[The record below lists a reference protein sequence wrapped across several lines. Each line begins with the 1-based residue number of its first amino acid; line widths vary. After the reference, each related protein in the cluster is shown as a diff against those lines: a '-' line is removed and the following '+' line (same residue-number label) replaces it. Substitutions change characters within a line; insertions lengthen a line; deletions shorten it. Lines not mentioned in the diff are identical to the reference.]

1 MKTKL
6 PFKTALHI
14 ALEGRLL
21 TKVLTVFLC
30 AFSFALVALA
40 STGVFYDQADFL
52 TRAFLYY
59 MDSTRPALV
68 FAWFDPEAQER
79 ILPSKWVERIQE
91 ETGLDFVASHGGMF
105 IEPTGPFF
113 YGPNV
118 RRSDLAV
125 SGTPQAYR
133 DCGVKLLAGKFPEAV
148 DEVAIELAQFE
159 DFQSCGYAYNIH
171 KYVYIK
177 DGVLHTDLPF
187 EFDEEKQYYKYHY
200 GGASYSID
208 VDEEGWFLAEADS
221 AEKQKIETYEDIIGK
236 EFVFFGNPATG
247 SLGNESLYT
256 VKITGV
262 VDVSEGYF
270 NEYGQHGGYILHSA
284 AWRETFW
291 PSLKDEVVNL
301 AQAPT
306 DDYDLARKC
315 VELSLEMVDEFLEI
329 YPDHDEYDVNLGVY
343 PITDFVDITT
353 ITSYTFWGH
362 KNSFIFIGAVAG
374 GFFGIFAVLLCW
386 HQMTSML
393 AVQRIKIGIL
403 RSLGAGEKDVVK
415 IVLLF
420 AAILSFFT
428 FLLAI
433 GFTLAG
439 YYGFL
444 YPAFYTPKY
453 GVSEFVLNGWNFL
466 VLAGLSFGVPILCSL
481 VPLRKFLK
489 KSIVDNISGNIRA
502 R

>member
-1 MKTKL
+1 MKAKL
-6 PFKTALHI
+6 PFKITFRFAMF
-14 ALEGRLL
+14 GSFL
-21 TKVLTVFLC
+21 TRVLTIFLC

-52 TRAFLYY
+52 TRAFLHY
-59 MDSTRPALV
+59 MDSYRPALV

-91 ETGLDFVASHGGMF
+91 ETGLDFVVSHGGTF
-105 IEPTGPFF
+105 TEPTGPFL

-118 RRSDLAV
+118 RGSDLAV

-133 DCGVKLLAGKFPEAV
+133 DCGVELLAGKFPEAV
-148 DEVAIELAQFE
+148 DEVAIALAQFE

-187 EFDEEKQYYKYHY
+187 EFDEEKQFYKYYY
-200 GGASYSID
+200 GGAAYYID
-208 VDEEGWFLAEADS
+208 VDEEGWFLAETDS
-221 AEKQKIETYEDIIGK
+221 AEKQEIGTYEDIIGK
-236 EFVFFGNPATG
+236 EFVFFGDPATG
-247 SLGNESLYT
+247 SMGNESLYS
-256 VKITGV
+256 VKVSGI
-262 VDVSEGYF
+262 VDV
-270 NEYGQHGGYILHSA
+270 GGANFIRRSPYAILHSV

-291 PSLKDEVVNL
+291 STLKDKVRYMTQVP
-301 AQAPT
+301 AV
-306 DDYDLARKC
+306 DHDLARTC
-315 VELSLEMVDEFLEI
+315 ADLTMEMIDEYVEI
-329 YPDHDEYDVNLGVY
+329 YPEARDRNLISVGVEG
-343 PITDFVDITT
+343 ITGLVDPTLPN
-353 ITSYTFWGH
+353 YYNFWAGH
-362 KNSFIFIGAVAG
+362 KAYVFLGAVSGA
-374 GFFGIFAVLLCW
+374 FFGIFSVLLCW
-386 HQMTSML
+386 HLMTSML

-420 AAILSFFT
+420 AFILSVFT
-428 FLLAI
+428 FLLSLA
-433 GFTLAG
+433 FTLAG

-444 YPAFYTPKY
+444 YPAYYTPMW
-453 GVSEFVLNGWNFL
+453 GVSEFFFTGWTVLI
-466 VLAGLSFGVPILCSL
+466 LAGLSFGVPLLCSV
-481 VPLRKFLK
+481 VPLKKFLK